1 LTGVDCREFMASVV
15 KRLGYGGQYFA
26 ETVLDWNR
34 GTIRKSLKEL
44 DKNQFIDHRHS
55 NTGRKGFKN
64 SLPDLEASIN
74 AIVTP
79 NSQTDPTFRS
89 TRIYTPL
96 TARQV
101 RKRLI
106 SDFKFKDKDLPSRR
120 TISTLL
126 HKLGFTLKKVKKC
139 KPLKKIPQTDAIFE
153 KLHWMNGA
161 ADDDPGCLRVSIDAK
176 ATVNIGPF
184 SRGGKSRQKQEAL
197 DHDFAPSARYT
208 PYGLV
213 IPETNE
219 SWIWFTKGSA
229 TADFI
234 VDRLEELWP
243 TLKKKYNP
251 HTLVINADNG
261 PESSGRRTQWLY
273 RLIGFADKAGIKIR
287 LVYYP
292 PYHSKYNPIERVWG
306 ILENHWN
313 GEILSTDEKALGL
326 ARSMTY
332 NAITPRVRK
341 ITKKYSKGVTLMAS
355 SMKEVEKRLQ
365 RWSGLENWFID
376 IDPVIK

>member
-1 LTGVDCREFMASVV
+1 MSGIDYREFIASVV

-26 ETVLDWNR
+26 ETVLNWNR

-44 DKNQFIDHRHS
+44 ENDEFVDHRKE
-55 NTGRKGFKN
+55 NKGRRSFKET
-64 SLPDLEASIN
+64 LPDLETSIR
-74 AIVTP
+74 AIVEP

-101 RKRLI
+101 RQRLI
-106 SDFKFKDKDLPSRR
+106 KDFGFRKKDLPARR

-126 HKLGFTLKKVKKC
+126 NNLGFTLKKFQKC
-139 KPLKKIPQTDAIFE
+139 KPLKKIPQTDAIFDTLMPLNKE
-153 KLHWMNGA
+153 
-161 ADDDPGCLRVSIDAK
+161 ADEDPGCLRISIDAK

-184 SRGGKSRQKQEAL
+184 ARGGKSRQAQKAA
-197 DHDFAPSARYT
+197 DHDFAPASKYT

-213 IPETNE
+213 IPKTNE
-219 SWIWFTKGSA
+219 SWIWFAQGPA

-243 TLKKKYNP
+243 TLKAKHNP

-273 RLIGFADKAGIKIR
+273 RLTNFADKAGIKIR
-287 LVYYP
+287 LAYYP

-313 GEILSTDEKALGL
+313 GEILDSVEKTLGL

-332 NAITPRVRK
+332 NSVSPIVRK
-341 ITKKYSKGVTLMAS
+341 IKKTYQKGIKLTKLE
-355 SMKEVEKRLQ
+355 MKKVEERLV
-365 RWSGLENWFID
+365 RTPALDKWFID
-376 IDPVIK
+376 IDPIIT